1 MKQELL
7 IKGTQDI
14 MKIKVVFKKEGSTIE
29 VVYNELTQD
38 NVNYITKVLN
48 MGYSMSVTLQ

>member
-1 MKQELL
+1 MKQL
-7 IKGTQDI
+7 IKGTQDT
-14 MKIKVVFKKEGSTIE
+14 MKIKVVFKKDGSSIE
-29 VVYNELTQD
+29 VVYNEFTQD